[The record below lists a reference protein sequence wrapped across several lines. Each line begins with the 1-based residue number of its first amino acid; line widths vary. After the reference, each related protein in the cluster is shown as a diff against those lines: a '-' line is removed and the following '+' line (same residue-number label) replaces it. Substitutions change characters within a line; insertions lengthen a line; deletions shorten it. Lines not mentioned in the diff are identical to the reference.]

1 MTEEKLY
8 TRTVYTQGRQEIVKA
23 KSPEEAKEKF
33 INGHADV
40 KAEGGEIGLYAF
52 SDIFEIQYLII
63 EDVYGQ

>member
-23 KSPEEAKEKF
+23 SSPAEAKEKF

-40 KAEGGEIGLYAF
+40 KAEGGEIKLYAF
-52 SDIFEIQYLII
+52 SDIFEMQDLMI
-63 EDVYGQ
+63 EDVYDD